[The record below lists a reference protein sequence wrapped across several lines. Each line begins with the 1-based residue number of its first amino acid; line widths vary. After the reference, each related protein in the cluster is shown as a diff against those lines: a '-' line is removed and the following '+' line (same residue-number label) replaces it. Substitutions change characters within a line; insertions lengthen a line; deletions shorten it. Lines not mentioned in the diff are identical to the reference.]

1 MMHLAFLALGV
12 TTPRTAMPRT
22 TTATT
27 PRAAVPR
34 TTTPTMKASPP
45 PDALLSRYLQLREYL
60 SGEPLSDERVAGLV
74 RRAES
79 EAAPVTF
86 DEAKIWGDWQLVWQL
101 NTKKATRSQ
110 KALAPLPQFSN
121 FLTDEK
127 DRNVFRNI
135 VQLTRNRV
143 RVVADVE
150 YTPEPAVAGR
160 LNSTICAA
168 SIQIKLGRRF
178 GWKPLR
184 IPLPL
189 KGEGWLDVTYL
200 SDEMRITRGNRGGI
214 FVHLR
219 PDQLTRSAVWPSIGG
234 GGGVHRM
241 AGRRAAKPAPP
252 PAPPPA
258 EKVFSWYDRGIR
270 L

>member
-1 MMHLAFLALGV
+1 
-12 TTPRTAMPRT
+12 
-22 TTATT
+22 
-27 PRAAVPR
+27 
-34 TTTPTMKASPP
+34 MKASPP

-200 SDEMRITRGNRGGI
+200 SDDMRITRGNRGGV
-214 FVHLR
+214 FVHMREAL
-219 PDQLTRSAVWPSIGG
+219 LTREAAEATKAV
-234 GGGVHRM
+234 
-241 AGRRAAKPAPP
+241 
-252 PAPPPA
+252 
-258 EKVFSWYDRGIR
+258 F
-270 L
+270 

>member
-1 MMHLAFLALGV
+1 
-12 TTPRTAMPRT
+12 
-22 TTATT
+22 
-27 PRAAVPR
+27 
-34 TTTPTMKASPP
+34 MKASPP

-121 FLTDEK
+121 FMTDET